1 MMLSIKIGRS
11 SANDYKVDS
20 PVVSGQHAVLVS
32 EGGKVTL
39 KDLNS
44 TNGTFVN
51 GQRITGTHELHPGDA
66 VKLGNVPLDWEKLLQ
81 TPPVKKTIVHPGGG
95 GGSLP
100 ADVVEKRLIGRDA
113 SANIRFEQSDVSS
126 RHAYLCRRSN
136 GDVLLVDNG
145 STNGTYVNGSK
156 VDSATLRQGDLV
168 LIAKKYRLD
177 WESVFQPGKNRRKN
191 TTVWWAAAGIAV
203 TVLLAG
209 VAWWLWGWQRPLEPS
224 QIYAMYKKSVVMIV
238 QNSAYEVTVGGQK
251 LSTYLNG
258 YSDFDYCY
266 KDDEGKLR
274 TGITG
279 GSGTGFFISGDGK
292 IMTNRHVVW
301 PTEKEE
307 EETKEAIKQ
316 AIQGALIE
324 VRQYELASRIEVNY
338 RLLALAVVRNDS
350 YVTSDADLIHCSLYK
365 KSTDTDLDIAIIQTN
380 NKTTPADVEH
390 PVDVQNGALPEDLV
404 VGSKIYTLGFPQSFT
419 IGQTDVGLEAN
430 NQSGE
435 ITQERGDYVYGH
447 NITIHQGAS
456 GSPVFDEYG
465 KFAGVVVSG
474 FLGISQGYNHAVR
487 PEPVKNFVNK

>member
-1 MMLSIKIGRS
+1 MLSIKIGRS

-20 PVVSGQHAVLVS
+20 SVVSGQHAVLIS

-51 GQRITGTHELHPGDA
+51 GQRIAGTRELHPGDS
-66 VKLGNVPLDWEKLLQ
+66 VQLGNVPLDWEKLLK
-81 TPPVKKTIVHPGGG
+81 TPLVKKTVIHLGGG
-95 GGSLP
+95 EGSLP

-113 SANIRFEQSDVSS
+113 GANIRFEQNDVSS

-156 VDSATLRQGDLV
+156 IDSVTLKPGDLV
-168 LIAKKYRLD
+168 LIAKKYSLN
-177 WESVFQPGKNRRKN
+177 WESVFQAKTDQKKN
-191 TTVWWAAAGIAV
+191 TILLWAAVSIA
-203 TVLLAG
+203 TIVLLTG
-209 VAWWLWGWQRPLEPS
+209 LIWWLRGWQRPLEPS

-266 KDDEGKLR
+266 RDNEGKLR

-279 GSGTGFFISGDGK
+279 GSGTGFFISNDGK
-292 IMTNRHVVW
+292 IMTNRHVIW
-301 PTEKEE
+301 PTEEEE
-307 EETKEAIKQ
+307 EETKDAIKQ

-324 VRQYELASRIEVNY
+324 VKQYELASRLEVNY

-365 KSTDTDLDIAIIQTN
+365 KSADTDLDIAIIQTN

-390 PVDVQNGALPEDLV
+390 LVDVQNGTLPEDLV

-465 KFAGVVVSG
+465 RFAGVIVSG
-474 FLGISQGYNHAVR
+474 FLGISQGYNHAVK
-487 PEPVKNFVNK
+487 PEPIKNFIN

>member
-1 MMLSIKIGRS
+1 MLSIKIGRS

-20 PVVSGQHAVLVS
+20 SVVSGQHAVLIS

-51 GQRITGTHELHPGDA
+51 GQRIAGTRELHPGDS
-66 VKLGNVPLDWEKLLQ
+66 VQLGNVPLDWEKLLK
-81 TPPVKKTIVHPGGG
+81 TPLVKKTVIHLGGG
-95 GGSLP
+95 EGSLP

-113 SANIRFEQSDVSS
+113 GANIRFEQNDVSS

-156 VDSATLRQGDLV
+156 IDSVTLKPGDLV
-168 LIAKKYRLD
+168 LIAKKYSLN
-177 WESVFQPGKNRRKN
+177 WESVFQAKTDQKKN
-191 TTVWWAAAGIAV
+191 TILLWAAVSIA
-203 TVLLAG
+203 TIVLLIG
-209 VAWWLWGWQRPLEPS
+209 LIWWLRGWQRPLEPS

-266 KDDEGKLR
+266 RDNEGKLR

-279 GSGTGFFISGDGK
+279 GSGTGFFISNDGK
-292 IMTNRHVVW
+292 IMTNRHVIW

-307 EETKEAIKQ
+307 EETKDAIKQ

-324 VRQYELASRIEVNY
+324 VKQYELASRLEVNY

-365 KSTDTDLDIAIIQTN
+365 KSADTDLDIAIIQTN

-390 PVDVQNGALPEDLV
+390 LVDVQNGTLPEDLV

-465 KFAGVVVSG
+465 RFAGVIVSG
-474 FLGISQGYNHAVR
+474 FLGISQGYNHAVK
-487 PEPVKNFVNK
+487 PEPIKNFIN